1 MSRKNQYIPQYED
14 FFKSLKLSLKDYGD
28 KFNVSYSSYF
38 ADKLGFK
45 SSNAET
51 QFNQFLNPSE
61 KDLSVRE
68 LIFLINIL
76 KEDSK
81 PFMDYLA
88 KESNLI
94 VSNKANK
101 INHFEELHQVLM
113 KFSIDNGLLNASY
126 LKSIQDK
133 KFTKDELNELTEL
146 SYQARSR
153 LNQFEFIIDE
163 LKKGCKDDV

>member
-1 MSRKNQYIPQYED
+1 MSRKNQYIPQFED
-14 FFKSLKLSLKDYGD
+14 FFKTLKLTLKDYGD
-28 KFNVSYSSYF
+28 KFNVSYASYF
-38 ADKLGFK
+38 ANKLGFT

-51 QFNQFLNPSE
+51 QFNQLLNSNE
-61 KDLSVRE
+61 KDLTVRE
-68 LIFLINIL
+68 LIFLIKIL

-81 PFMDYLA
+81 PFIDYLA

-101 INHFEELHQVLM
+101 LNHFAEIHHILM
-113 KFSIDNGLLNASY
+113 EFSIDNGMLNASY

-133 KFTKDELNELTEL
+133 KFTVDELNELLEL

-153 LNQFEFIIDE
+153 LNQFEFMLQE
-163 LKKGCKDDV
+163 LKKGLSHE